1 MLKRTGL
8 IILTLCLLLACVACS
23 KDEDV
28 SNKQKDLKDFYGY
41 TEISGKDTY
50 IVVCDGNLL
59 GMGFVDNGQ
68 VYVPYKEY
76 RKNVDNKCYID
87 KNEKML
93 VYTTATN
100 IYDSYVGTS
109 EYTDFDGNSQIF
121 GCSISV
127 EVNGEYYISAEFL
140 KAFGA
145 RIDYKTIS
153 QPSRIVMTSDFS
165 NKVYFANEDTNI
177 RTDASDRMDILAS
190 VKKGDSLIWV
200 SDKDDYSLV
209 TDSNGV
215 TGYVKKSSLG
225 KETMVQD
232 ERENVPE
239 EYTHLNSDKKICL
252 GWHQMIN
259 EVGNDNF
266 SSMVDGAESLNV
278 ISPTWYKLADK
289 NGSITSFSDKSYVKA
304 AHEKGM
310 EVWALIND
318 FDYDEDG
325 NYYVTEVLSH
335 STARRKLI
343 KNLVT
348 DVKDKG
354 IDGINVDFECIGIEI
369 ADDYVEFICELS
381 VWCRKEGIVL
391 SVDMY
396 VPSDINGYYN
406 RKTVLEVADYLV
418 IMGYDEHWAG
428 APQAGSVASLPYV
441 EKGIKDTI
449 EQSGVAN
456 RIINAIPFYTRIWSE
471 TPIEYAEPGSQ
482 IVDDNIKGSYA
493 LDSRAVGFGTA
504 EKELEKYGVNKFWV
518 EDLSQYYA
526 EYQEGNSLM
535 RVWLEEE
542 KSVTAKLDVMRNYDL
557 GGVACWRLGLEEDW
571 VWGIIADYVNE

>member
-542 KSVTAKLDVMRNYDL
+542 KSVTAKLDVMKNYDL

>member
-343 KNLVT
+343 KNLVI

-406 RKTVLEVADYLV
+406 RKTVLEVVDYLV

-441 EKGIKDTI
+441 EKGIKETI